1 MTADAHPEDDVIWLV
16 AAVSVGAALAVVFC
30 ALAFAR
36 TRSRSDAVFLESV
49 RRLADGDLLTA
60 IAVPRSGAG
69 RELATLLQ
77 DLAGRLSLTLTQIEV
92 AKARLEA
99 GWRDIDK
106 MAWQSLDGTETTAA
120 RASSAA
126 RSADGISA
134 NLHMIAAATEE
145 LAATIQA
152 VANHASEAST
162 VASTATAEVGAANST
177 VSELATASR
186 HIEEVLHF
194 IGTIATQTHMLSLNA
209 TIEAARAGAA
219 GAGFAVVADEVKALS
234 QQTGAATDNVSAS
247 VVSVQS
253 GAVQAAEAM
262 DRVTATISRVN
273 DNQQGIA
280 SAVEQQTATTRDIG
294 RNASDAANGA
304 TDLAGDVAALVAN
317 IRLTAYTGAHARSV
331 AAQLAELEA
340 ELGFLVAGYQFDRV
354 AVEAAATVAART
366 ATTVGTVTTIHHDV
380 VGSGLG
386 QIEYTENWRHSTAN
400 LESARSDA
408 YCGMP
413 GDTATIRFVGTK
425 IRYFGGPESNRGMI
439 ALSVDGGPESVVD
452 QYGTTRDRT
461 LFWESPTLP
470 RAEHTLVVR
479 VTGDQNPLSRYIW
492 VTLECVEIDA

>member
-1 MTADAHPEDDVIWLV
+1 VIWWV
-16 AAVSVGAALAVVFC
+16 AAVSIGAALVVVLG
-30 ALAFAR
+30 AILLAR
-36 TRSRSDAVFLESV
+36 TRSRSDTVLLESV
-49 RRLADGDLLTA
+49 RRLADGDLLVA
-60 IAVPRSGAG
+60 IAVPRGRAR

-77 DLAGRLSLTLTQIEV
+77 ALASRLSLTLTQVEV
-92 AKARLEA
+92 TKARLEA
-99 GWRDIDK
+99 GWRDIDE

-134 NLHMIAAATEE
+134 NLHVIAAATEE

-152 VANHASEAST
+152 VAQHASEASN
-162 VASTATAEVGAANST
+162 VASAATAQVGAANST

-194 IGTIATQTHMLSLNA
+194 IGMIATQTHMLSLNA
-209 TIEAARAGAA
+209 TIEAARAGTA

-247 VVSVQS
+247 VVAVQS
-253 GAVQAAEAM
+253 GAAQAAEAM
-262 DRVTATISRVN
+262 DRVTATIARVN

-280 SAVEQQTATTRDIG
+280 AAVDQQTATTRDIG
-294 RNASDAANGA
+294 RNASDAAVGA

-340 ELGFLVAGYQFDRV
+340 ELGSVVAGYQFDRV
-354 AVEAAATVAART
+354 ALKATATVGARS
-366 ATTVGTVTTIHHDV
+366 ATTVGAVTTIHHDV

-386 QIEYTENWRHSTAN
+386 QIEYTQNWRHSTAN

-413 GDTATIRFVGTK
+413 GDTATIRFIGTK
-425 IRYFGGPESNRGMI
+425 VRYFGGPESNRGMI
-439 ALSVDGGPESVVD
+439 ALSVDGGPEAVVD
-452 QYGTTRDRT
+452 QYGTTRERK
-461 LFWESPTLP
+461 LFWESPTLT

>member
-1 MTADAHPEDDVIWLV
+1 MRRRSGSDTALIE
-16 AAVSVGAALAVVFC
+16 
-30 ALAFAR
+30 
-36 TRSRSDAVFLESV
+36 TV

-60 IAVPRSGAG
+60 IAVPRGAAG

-77 DLAGRLSLTLTQIEV
+77 SLAARLALALTQVET
-92 AKARLEA
+92 AKASLETA
-99 GWRDIDK
+99 WRDIDD

-126 RSADGISA
+126 RAADGISA
-134 NLHMIAAATEE
+134 NLHVIAAATEE

-152 VANHASEAST
+152 VAQHASEASN
-162 VASTATAEVGAANST
+162 VASAATAQVGAANGT
-177 VSELATASR
+177 VSELSTASR

-194 IGTIATQTHMLSLNA
+194 IGKIATQTHMLSLNA

-234 QQTGAATDNVSAS
+234 QQTGAATDNVNAS
-247 VVSVQS
+247 VVAVQN
-253 GAVQAAEAM
+253 GAAQAAEAM

-280 SAVEQQTATTRDIG
+280 AAVEQQTATTRDIG
-294 RNASDAANGA
+294 RNASDAATGA

-340 ELGFLVAGYQFDRV
+340 ELGSVVAGYQFDRV
-354 AVEAAATVAART
+354 AVQPTAIASART

-386 QIEYTENWRHSTAN
+386 QIEYTQNWRHSNAN

-425 IRYFGGPESNRGMI
+425 VRYFGGPESNRGMI
-439 ALSVDGGPESVVD
+439 ALSIDGGPETVVD
-452 QYGTTRDRT
+452 QYGTTRERK